1 MLITCQ
7 SLINCSVWTAKSW
20 LLCSSPYAGDTLT
33 SRIVLPDG
41 QPTCEPATGPGWWCS
56 RHTPHNSK
64 KFVLFALQHHVHF
77 SQGLDSQ
84 GCHQSTPLALASQS
98 PALSDILISVIKPLG
113 ISSFVFMGMIK
124 WQLFSSRPPCGANCW
139 LGSKHAANWADL
151 VCERLMLLAKSH
163 KQKMCWSSLLCSS
176 DFRQFLVPGGKQGW
190 TVFSKPWVTC
200 PRWLGLW
207 YPYHTKVK

>member
-1 MLITCQ
+1 MVSQHVSKQQGQADGVPGTLHTT
-7 SLINCSVWTAKSW
+7 LRNLFY
-20 LLCSSPYAGDTLT
+20 LLCSTMFTFLKGWTLRDVISPHL
-33 SRIVLPDG
+33 
-41 QPTCEPATGPGWWCS
+41 W
-56 RHTPHNSK
+56 H
-64 KFVLFALQHHVHF
+64 
-77 SQGLDSQ
+77 
-84 GCHQSTPLALASQS
+84 LASQS
-98 PALSDILISVIKPLG
+98 PALSDILISVIKPLA

-124 WQLFSSRPPCGANCW
+124 WQLFSSRPPCRANCW

-176 DFRQFLVPGGKQGW
+176 DFRQFLVPGGKQGR